1 MTAAVLPASRS
12 KTIILWTLRVLT
24 AALFLFASF
33 MKLTGQ
39 PMMVAEFNVIGFG
52 QWFLYFTGVLELI
65 GGVAILLPSVSV
77 FGAMLLLA
85 VDVGAMVTQIAI
97 LHGDWIHTI
106 VIGGVIG
113 TVIYLQ
119 RDRLGQ
125 GPR

>member
-12 KTIILWTLRVLT
+12 KTIILWSLRVLT

-39 PMMVAEFNVIGFG
+39 PMMVQEFNTIGLG
-52 QWFLYFTGVLELI
+52 QWFLYFTGALELV
-65 GGVAILLPSVSV
+65 GGIAILVPQVSI

-85 VDVGAMVTQIAI
+85 VDVGALVAQVAI

-106 VIGGVIG
+106 VIGAMLG

-119 RDRLGQ
+119 RDGLATAGR
-125 GPR
+125 